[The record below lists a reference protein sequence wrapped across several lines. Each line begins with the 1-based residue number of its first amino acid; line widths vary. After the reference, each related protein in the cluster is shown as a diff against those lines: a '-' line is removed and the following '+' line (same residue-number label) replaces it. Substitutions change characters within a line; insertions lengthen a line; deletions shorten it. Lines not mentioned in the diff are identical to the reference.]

1 MIRGVIAEKK
11 VMKGLVF
18 LLLFFA
24 IPARAQ
30 TADLTSAQ
38 VSARLTSLEKK
49 FYANPSLANLTITAE
64 ALSKLKNST
73 TWIAKHPQDSVSLR
87 FKEFHLNL
95 LEITRANAKLS
106 ACTKGTTVLK
116 RKVDRLMD
124 GVTRMNRGG
133 ERAVC
138 DLPASEKK
146 RALDDL
152 DVYSA
157 LIEQQS
163 QPSSTVSLFGN
174 DEKFVRTMVE
184 QSDPALHSDVLRPAS
199 PVFFQDPRLRK
210 AIADDHARANEEK
223 VRKIMLANGKDIR
236 ESGEATDAY
245 IDRKYG
251 FDHDRLKDLHLAL
264 MEGNRVNCLR
274 NYLYYTQRFSFG
286 DSKEKITASDPYR
299 DVESKARDLFGRGK
313 TYGGYSTLPEYA
325 IGSGAKDDIV
335 NLGVKELKSYS
346 KRYRGHSQLSEDD
359 VLSMLKPAI
368 DEAVKTEHQADEV
381 RNSKTHSLD
390 NAADQARA
398 RSLKTRAEYAI
409 RSSALQRAFQKV
421 KSSEVGFVVFTD
433 AFRSKLGQLA
443 TMSPDEK
450 RKMIRD
456 AVQENVTRTR
466 KYADWI
472 SANQGTTDFF
482 NRDKSA
488 DEYRKISEVFLY
500 SSPSVIQNAI
510 AKNPKLM
517 GSLCGVFK
525 GAAKL
530 RKDDVPDWV
539 VWGGGSMMLVG
550 GPVAP
555 IAGTAF
561 GLATTLALNAAH
573 AEKAQTLG
581 EQKDM
586 AGLGEYVLSKN
597 WDEIEGDR
605 KELTQQINRHQDAIL
620 NNWVAF
626 AAGEAGG
633 RLIPTVE
640 ISALKIPST
649 VRDATVKEI
658 RQATESAEAL
668 LGRSLNESEM
678 KAVYQAHIT
687 GRGED
692 GKLAGSFASKGNYTP
707 AQLKQKT
714 DLLRKGGFSDEE
726 ARSLIRGGVA
736 GDRIPQISL
745 SSFDIERGAEKQVG
759 KLSKEVRQGFED
771 WRSDVKRDGL
781 LEVRKRPG
789 YHDEPIR
796 RCKDYV
802 IRSARLT
809 AKYRVIYTL
818 SSQGS
823 EKTLKVIDFNDHQ
836 KSDYGSE
843 YQCR

>member
-1 MIRGVIAEKK
+1 MIRGVIADKK

-18 LLLFFA
+18 LLLIFA
-24 IPARAQ
+24 IPAFAQ
-30 TADLTSAQ
+30 TSGQAAGLTSAQ
-38 VSARLTSLEKK
+38 VSARLTALEKK
-49 FYANPSLANLTITAE
+49 FYANPSLANLTLTSE

-73 TWIAKHPQDSVSLR
+73 TWIAKHPQDPVSLR
-87 FKEFHLNL
+87 FKKFHLSL

-133 ERAVC
+133 ARAVC

-146 RALDDL
+146 QALDDL

-157 LIEQQS
+157 LIEQQTQPTS
-163 QPSSTVSLFGN
+163 QTNLFGN
-174 DEKFVRTMVE
+174 DEKLVRMMV
-184 QSDPALHSDVLRPAS
+184 QQNDPALHSDVLRPGS

-274 NYLYYTQRFSFG
+274 NYLYYTQRFSFT
-286 DSKEKITASDPYR
+286 DAKEKITASDPYR
-299 DVESKARDLFGRGK
+299 DVESKARDLFGRYK

-335 NLGVKELKSYS
+335 NLGVKDLKSYS
-346 KRYRGHSQLSEDD
+346 KRYRGHPQLSEDD

-381 RNSKTHSLD
+381 RNSKTHALD
-390 NAADQARA
+390 NAADQAQA
-398 RSLKTRAEYAI
+398 RSIKMRAEYAI
-409 RSSALQRAFQKV
+409 RSSALQRAFQKA

-443 TMSPDEK
+443 TMSLDEK

-456 AVQENVTRTR
+456 AVQENVAHTR

-488 DEYRKISEVFLY
+488 DEYQKISQVFLY

-517 GSLCGVFK
+517 GSLCGVLK

-530 RKDDVPDWV
+530 RNDDIPDWV
-539 VWGGGSMMLVG
+539 IWGGGSMMLVG

-573 AEKAQTLG
+573 AEKAKALG
-581 EQKDM
+581 EQKEM
-586 AGLGEYVLSKN
+586 TGLGEYALSKN

-605 KELTQQINRHQDAIL
+605 KELSQQIDRHQDAIL

-633 RLIPTVE
+633 RM
-640 ISALKIPST
+640 IPSLNLSELRIPAS
-649 VRDATVKEI
+649 VRQT
-658 RQATESAEAL
+658 TESAEAL

-678 KAVYQAHIT
+678 KAVYQAHIA
-687 GRGED
+687 GRGEE

-714 DLLRKGGFSDEE
+714 EILRKGGFSDEE
-726 ARSLIRGGVA
+726 ARRLIREGVA
-736 GDRIPQISL
+736 GDASPQISV
-745 SSFDIERGAEKQVG
+745 SSIEVERNAEKRLKKIPNEIHQRFESW
-759 KLSKEVRQGFED
+759 KKEV
-771 WRSDVKRDGL
+771 KTDGL
-781 LEVRKRPG
+781 LKVREQPR
-789 YHDEPIR
+789 YHDELLF
-796 RCKDYV
+796 RCPDYV
-802 IRSARLT
+802 VRSVRLGL
-809 AKYRVIYTL
+809 KYRVIYTI
-818 SSQGS
+818 SNTGA
-823 EKTLKVIDFNDHQ
+823 EKTLNVIDFNDHQ
-836 KSDYGSE
+836 KSSYGKE
-843 YQCR
+843 YGCR